1 MPSSKPGMAYR
12 VKITPRAERDLL
24 LLYYRIDA
32 RSSQAALVWY
42 RGLRQAIRSLRAN
55 PHRSPVTPENE
66 YFRHLLYGHKP
77 HAYRVIYRVTERYKQ
92 VDILHIRHGAQQEFK
107 SSDVT

>member
-66 YFRHLLYGHKP
+66 DFRHLLYGHKP
-77 HAYRVIYRVTERYKQ
+77 HVRVTERYKQ